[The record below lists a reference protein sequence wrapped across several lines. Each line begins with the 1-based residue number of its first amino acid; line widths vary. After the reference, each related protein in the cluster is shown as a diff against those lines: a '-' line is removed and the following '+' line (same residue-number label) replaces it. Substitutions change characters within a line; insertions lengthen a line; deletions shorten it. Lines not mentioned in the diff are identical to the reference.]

1 MKGVDNMETTG
12 KGMDI
17 KFECGGEFVNFK
29 PVNVL
34 TLLAELFAKQ
44 EGRVAKDIQIFK
56 KGERIA

>member
-1 MKGVDNMETTG
+1 MKEAR
-12 KGMDI
+12 
-17 KFECGGEFVNFK
+17 EFVNFK

-44 EGRVAKDIQIFK
+44 EGRVANDIQIFK